1 MCVVIF
7 MVGEKIGQL
16 SKVILFR
23 KRLVIPFINVVGI
36 TVLRILYRSGFTST
50 NVVIKYC
57 QALHDDTL
65 VVNAN
70 P

>member
-1 MCVVIF
+1 
-7 MVGEKIGQL
+7 MVGEKIGWI

-23 KRLVIPFINVVGI
+23 KKLVIPFINVVGI
-36 TVLRILYRSGFTST
+36 TVLRILYRSGFIST

-57 QALHDDTL
+57 QALYDDTL
-65 VVNAN
+65 VVSAN

>member
-65 VVNAN
+65 VVSAN